1 MLRKTEI
8 AKNNERDKYFKAV
21 FFRSTSTSSTNKN
34 KLGKSVQQRL
44 LKVLAPTQKTE
55 HTRLF
60 IFSSLGSLYLHLCLC
75 QSLPSSLTYA
85 FPFGCGCV
93 ASENTHSLIKKSHLK
108 GYHLCKLATV
118 NIFRQRF

>member
-1 MLRKTEI
+1 MSV
-8 AKNNERDKYFKAV
+8 AAV
-21 FFRSTSTSSTNKN
+21 LTN
-34 KLGKSVQQRL
+34 L
-44 LKVLAPTQKTE
+44 
-55 HTRLF
+55 
-60 IFSSLGSLYLHLCLC
+60 I
-75 QSLPSSLTYA
+75 YA